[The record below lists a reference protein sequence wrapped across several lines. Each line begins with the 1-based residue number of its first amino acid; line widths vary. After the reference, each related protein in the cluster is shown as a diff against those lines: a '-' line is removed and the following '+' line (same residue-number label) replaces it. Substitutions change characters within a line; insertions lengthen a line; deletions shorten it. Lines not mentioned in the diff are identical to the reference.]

1 MVTTIFIK
9 KNGWSTTRKV
19 HVHLQMYLIWHCL
32 NLKLH
37 SQTSKPFGIIDDR
50 EPRLQNLGLRH
61 VTEEFLEDLNPPF
74 GGNNFIITSNSTQMS
89 INFDLSL
96 DPRSSQKKSRVRD
109 WELRIGDQVLR
120 DWQLWTQSVSIPF
133 LWAHC
138 SSCVYAVI
146 WLPTNA

>member
-96 DPRSSQKKSRVRD
+96 DPRSSQKNRESEIENWGSEIKFWGTGNFGHSLFQYLKVPMSSLLFLGSCRD
-109 WELRIGDQVLR
+109 M
-120 DWQLWTQSVSIPF
+120 
-133 LWAHC
+133 A
-138 SSCVYAVI
+138 
-146 WLPTNA
+146 TN

>member
-1 MVTTIFIK
+1 MK

-19 HVHLQMYLIWHCL
+19 HVHLKKYFIWHCL

-50 EPRLQNLGLRH
+50 EPRLQKLGLRH

-74 GGNNFIITSNSTQMS
+74 GGNNFIITSNSTQLYSTWAS
-89 INFDLSL
+89 ILEVLKKIQSQRLRIEDR
-96 DPRSSQKKSRVRD
+96 RSSFEGLATLDTVCFNT
-109 WELRIGDQVLR
+109 LR
-120 DWQLWTQSVSIPF
+120 F

-138 SSCVYAVI
+138 FSCVYAVI